1 MISEIVSYLK
11 FGNRFYAVEQT
22 QLNGNNQYYGII
34 LKKTKKE
41 LDIESNFNTQTIEE
55 LKTRI
60 PKNKPIV
67 LVINTDSILTKQV
80 TSKNNDSLKLVHVA
94 FPNIKVED
102 FYYEVL
108 TQDENHFVSI
118 CRKSYVNEL
127 LDNYTSNNLTV
138 LDFTLGNLISSS
150 ISNFIESDKIQSS
163 NASISIT
170 EGSIIDIKTEV
181 ISSEATYKINGLDIT
196 NNQLLSFAAALN
208 FVIKSQN
215 LQSSF
220 DDTKKKLSDTFK
232 QKQFANQFLKTS
244 LLSLFIILLVNFLF
258 FNHYYNKVNSLRET
272 ALLLEASKTKMIS
285 LNEKVQRTEKMAKDI
300 LKTSSSKSSFYVN
313 TLINNLPES
322 ILLQELNYQP
332 LLKKIKED
340 KVIESDKNTILIT
353 GQTNKSILF
362 SQWVSKLE
370 ASNWVSSVDILNF
383 EDLSKSSSTF
393 TVKINTKDDTKN

>member
-41 LDIESNFNTQTIEE
+41 LDIESNFDTQTIEE

-67 LVINTDSILTKQV
+67 LIINTDSVLTKQV

-108 TQDENHFVSI
+108 TKDENHFVSI

-127 LDNYTSNNLTV
+127 LDNYSSNNITV

-150 ISNFIESDKIQSS
+150 ISHFIESDKIQSS
-163 NASISIT
+163 NASISIS
-170 EGSIIDIKTEV
+170 EGSIFDIKTGV
-181 ISSEATYKINGLDIT
+181 VPSGATYNINGLDIT

-232 QKQFANQFLKTS
+232 QKQFASQFLKTS
-244 LLSLFIILLVNFLF
+244 LLSLFIILLVNFLL
-258 FNHYYNKVNSLRET
+258 FNHYYDKVNSLRET

-332 LLKKIKED
+332 LLKKIKEN
-340 KVIESDKNTILIT
+340 KVIENDKNTILIT
-353 GQTNKSILF
+353 GQTHKSILF
-362 SQWVSKLE
+362 SQWISKVE
-370 ASNWVSSVDILNF
+370 ATNWVASVDILNF
-383 EDLSKSSSTF
+383 EDHSKSSSSF
-393 TVKINTKDDTKN
+393 TVKINMKDDTKN

>member
-393 TVKINTKDDTKN
+393 TVKINMKDDTKN